1 MPSHSVAEQVQRGLD
16 RERIRLNTEE
26 VVRRGELPVELAPSL
41 DVARQSRPYLLRDLW
56 PDDVRVD
63 ADPADPAEL
72 RERLYEGVVACIE
85 VEAGVDDVL
94 RLREIVSGSMLTT
107 TRLGML

>member
-1 MPSHSVAEQVQRGLD
+1 MPSHSVAEQVQRGGD
-16 RERIRLNTEE
+16 RERRRLNTEE

-85 VEAGVDDVL
+85 VETGVDEPC
-94 RLREIVSGSMLTT
+94 RSRRAARSSPA
-107 TRLGML
+107 RC